1 MQQLPAE
8 YRLVLARELR
18 ARQARE
24 AADAR
29 LATGRRPRRLR
40 TTVGLTLVS
49 LGQRLAAEPRLQ
61 PVRPR

>member
-8 YRLVLARELR
+8 SRLVLAQELR

-24 AADAR
+24 ATDAR
-29 LATGRRPRRLR
+29 LAPARRPRRLR

>member
-8 YRLVLARELR
+8 YRLALAQELR

-24 AADAR
+24 AAQAR
-29 LATGRRPRRLR
+29 LAPRRRPRRLR
-40 TTVGLTLVS
+40 TTLGLSLVR